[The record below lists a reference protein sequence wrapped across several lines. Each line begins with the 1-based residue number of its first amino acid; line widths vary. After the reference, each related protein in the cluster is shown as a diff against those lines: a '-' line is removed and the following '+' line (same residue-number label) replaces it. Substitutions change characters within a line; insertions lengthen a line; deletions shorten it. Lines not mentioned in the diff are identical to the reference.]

1 MMKQTVLL
9 VEPHDGLRENIKE
22 LLELE
27 GYSVK
32 TLSTDSLT
40 SDFVKTDLTAVLL
53 ISGLF
58 LRENETAPIFP
69 AQDVPIVVFS
79 ADSDDLSLV
88 SEGKWI
94 PLPFQTEELLDA
106 VQVAFSSKSHAQHNT
121 DSQFID
127 YNHTS
132 P

>member
-9 VEPHDGLRENIKE
+9 VEPHEGLRENIKE

-32 TLSTDSLT
+32 TLHTDSLEG
-40 SDFVKTDLTAVLL
+40 DFTKTEITAVLL

-58 LRENETAPIFP
+58 LREAEMQLTFPTHDIPI
-69 AQDVPIVVFS
+69 IVFS

-88 SEGKWI
+88 PVGKWV
-94 PLPFQTEELLDA
+94 PLPFQTEELLGA
-106 VQVAFSSKSHAQHNT
+106 VQEAFSSTSHAQRNN

-127 YNHTS
+127 YNHTR

>member
-27 GYSVK
+27 EYLVK
-32 TLSTDSLT
+32 TISVDSLT
-40 SDFVKTDLTAVLL
+40 GDFVKTDLTAVLL

-58 LRENETAPIFP
+58 LRENETSLIFP
-69 AQDVPIVVFS
+69 AQDVPIIVFS

-88 SEGKWI
+88 PEGKWI
-94 PLPFQTEELLDA
+94 PLPFQTEELLGA
-106 VQVAFSSKSHAQHNT
+106 VQEAFSSTSHAQRNN

-127 YNHTS
+127 YNHTR